1 MRYIPTILA
10 VLLLAVLLA
19 CGDGE
24 PDDAPD
30 AQATI
35 DAAVARISA
44 TLTADATTPAQPAT
58 PAATTASADATAT
71 PAAVVAASPPTP
83 TPKPDTPSPTATAT
97 PVPPPEALTQVR
109 NWDYARQNVPG
120 AVARIAALPWIADGM
135 EGSDEFNAA
144 ERLVN
149 IAIDAPET
157 LDVLLNAHSI
167 GERLSPLDLPA
178 TLSLQRMAQNR
189 PDRLA
194 QLTRADWFR
203 DGLTDA
209 EAAIVAA
216 LYERS
221 RFQSPEF
228 DDIVGNPGVV
238 AVAISATTNR
248 AGESVPIAIIRSDSA
263 PPDSPVMGVAQ
274 FAAPFLEEMF
284 DAPLPT
290 PAIVIH
296 VTEHVA
302 GTAAGTNYQTHVT
315 LKPKLDA
322 GAESDFGTHAIFH
335 EIAHYYLYANP
346 AWYAEGAADFAASYA
361 RHVADGVPLEVTN
374 SPCAVTTSLRDLE
387 LLLPPDAGD
396 AGASVA
402 PDLWQCNYSLGERL
416 LLALYRQLGE
426 ERFLQGWRELYRTVA
441 EQPSYPSQFDF
452 QNEIELRVAWLR
464 AGGRLMQPEL
474 EHIWDQWYRGVVSPV
489 VDGAPDPTPPEPNLF
504 AVSGRI
510 DRAYLSLTQLGGA
523 VDGFSTRDVDGWV
536 YLTLEYS
543 HHLTGDP
550 QNLNLEVVEY
560 YQDGFAYSRRS
571 VDFAFEPQHSGGTR
585 WISVGPSPP
594 NRWAPGR
601 YWAYVYD
608 NGRKVAEV
616 EFEVTP

>member
-10 VLLLAVLLA
+10 VLLLAVILA
-19 CGDGE
+19 CGDGN
-24 PDDAPD
+24 PDDAAD

-44 TLTADATTPAQPAT
+44 TLTVDATKPARPAT
-58 PAATTASADATAT
+58 PTASAGVSANAEATAT

-83 TPKPDTPSPTATAT
+83 EPDTPSPTATA
-97 PVPPPEALTQVR
+97 VPPPEALTQVR
-109 NWDYARQNVPG
+109 NWDYARQNVPE

-135 EGSDEFNAA
+135 EEGSDEFNAA

-194 QLTRADWFR
+194 QLTGADWFR

-228 DDIVGNPGVV
+228 DAIVGNPGVV
-238 AVAISATTNR
+238 AVEMSATTNR
-248 AGESVPIAIIRSDSA
+248 AGESVPIAIIRAGSA
-263 PPDSPVMGVAQ
+263 PPDSPVMGAVQ

-296 VTEHVA
+296 VTEYVA

-315 LKPKLDA
+315 LKPELDA
-322 GAESDFGTHAIFH
+322 NERPDFVAHAVFH

-346 AWYAEGAADFAASYA
+346 VWYAEGGADFAASYA
-361 RHVADGVPLEVTN
+361 RHVADGAPLEATN

-396 AGASVA
+396 AGAGVA

-416 LLALYRQLGE
+416 LLALYRQLGA
-426 ERFLQGWRELYRTVA
+426 ERFLQGWRELYQTVA
-441 EQPSYPSQFDF
+441 QQPSYPSQFDF

-474 EHIWDQWYRGVVSPV
+474 EHIWDQWYRGVASPV
-489 VDGAPDPTPPEPNLF
+489 VDGAPDATPPDSGLP

-510 DRAYLSLTQLGGA
+510 DRAYPTVARLGSPTYS
-523 VDGFSTRDVDGWV
+523 FSAREVSDWV

-543 HHLTGDP
+543 HQHTGSP
-550 QNLNLEVVEY
+550 QELSLEIVEY
-560 YQDGFAYSRRS
+560 YQDGFAYSRRN
-571 VDFAFEPQHSGGTR
+571 VAVNFDPQYAGGTQ
-585 WISVGPSPP
+585 WISLGPSPP

-601 YWAYVYD
+601 YWAYVYES
-608 NGRKVAEV
+608 GRKVAEV